1 MMAMQIYALAHIFAC
16 IFVTWCAEQR
26 CRNTVG
32 WFLLALFFSPWF
44 AILCLI
50 ACGDGAL
57 KRAKERKLLAEAICT
72 ATLKAP

>member
-1 MMAMQIYALAHIFAC
+1 MIEIYFAGHIFAS

-26 CRNTVG
+26 CRNTAG
-32 WFLLALFFSPWF
+32 WCLLALFFTPWF

-50 ACGDGAL
+50 ACGDGAA
-57 KRAKERKLLAEAICT
+57 KRAKERKLLADAICS